1 MNGALYLEV
10 YNKNIIKS
18 GSSNVKLE
26 WIVCKGGENVMRR
39 DNIDEIRKLFIG
51 LDNKIV
57 INGKKQIIPI
67 NFDNAATTPVLKKV
81 MSCIKS

>member
-1 MNGALYLEV
+1 MNRSVTLES
-10 YNKNIIKS
+10 YKRNIMKR

-26 WIVCKGGENVMRR
+26 WIVCNGGENVMHR

-57 INGKKQIIPI
+57 INGKKTSYSYK
-67 NFDNAATTPVLKKV
+67 FR
-81 MSCIKS
+81 